1 MQMRAD
7 LDTTA
12 GANQALPAVVADD
25 RAAALAF
32 AQRSKADETVRA
44 YRHDFRIFEV
54 YCTAHGH
61 LSMPSTPSAVAEFLA
76 GEQRRGC
83 KASTLTRRV
92 AAIRYAHGLKG
103 HPSPT
108 DDERVRAVLGG
119 IKREIGTRQTP
130 KTAATAD
137 LIQAML
143 TKCPNTMTGKRDRA
157 LIALGFAGAF
167 RRSELVALE
176 VADLTETPDGFRALV
191 KRSKTDQG
199 GQGQEIAILRGRRLR
214 PVEAVQ
220 TWLAAAGITD
230 GPVFRQVNKSG
241 RVLAGALKAGSV
253 ATVVKKAAKRVVL
266 DSRWIALN
274 PEWAAID
281 PSGFA
286 GHSLRSGFLSSAA
299 KAHASIFKMMDV
311 SRHKSVETLRRY
323 VHDAEAFQDHA
334 GEDFL

>member
-1 MQMRAD
+1 MPAD
-7 LDTTA
+7 LDATPVTS
-12 GANQALPAVVADD
+12 GEPSGVLPAVLADD
-25 RAAALAF
+25 REAALAF
-32 AQRSKADETVRA
+32 GQRSKADETVRA

-54 YCTAHGH
+54 YCAGHGH

-83 KASTLTRRV
+83 KAATLTRRV
-92 AAIRYAHGLKG
+92 AAIRYAHGLTG
-103 HPSPT
+103 YPSPT
-108 DDERVRAVLGG
+108 DAETVRAVLSG

-137 LIQAML
+137 LIQMML
-143 TKCPNTMTGKRDRA
+143 TECPNTMTGKRDRA

-191 KRSKTDQG
+191 KRSKTDQSG
-199 GQGQEIAILRGRRLR
+199 EGQEIAILRGRRLR

-241 RVLAGALKAGSV
+241 RVLPGALKAES
-253 ATVVKKAAKRVVL
+253 AAKVVKDAARRAGL
-266 DSRWIALN
+266 
-274 PEWAAID
+274 D
-281 PSGFA
+281 PSAFA
-286 GHSLRSGFLSSAA
+286 GHSLRSGFITSAA
-299 KAHASIFKMMDV
+299 KAGASIFKMMDV

-323 VHDAEAFQDHA
+323 VRDADSFHDHA